1 MPQLNANN
9 LECERHN
16 NILFSDLTFTMKDG
30 DLLQIDG
37 TNGSG
42 KSSLLQ
48 ICSGLIRPSK
58 GTIKWNNENI
68 YEYHNNFQKDVL
80 YLGHKNAI
88 KSSLTIKENMKFIA
102 ALGGI
107 IGDVG
112 YTEILNT
119 VGLSDTEELYAG
131 NLSAGQQRRLSLTR
145 LLMTRSKFWLL
156 DEPFNAL
163 DKHGKRIIENIVF
176 NHCNS
181 GGIVIF
187 TTHQE
192 MEFKQYPLKSIH
204 LGNNNV

>member
-1 MPQLNANN
+1 MPQFNANN